1 MQASLSQLDASYI
14 RIRHFVIILEET
26 ELFHGT
32 LLCYLL
38 SELGH
43 DIQSHGVSHKDLTTL
58 SACDLEDEVGQSK
71 QSLLEHDFNS
81 TIF

>member
-1 MQASLSQLDASYI
+1 MELYY
-14 RIRHFVIILEET
+14 VIK
-26 ELFHGT
+26 
-32 LLCYLL
+32 LL

-71 QSLLEHDFNS
+71 QSLLEHDLIPQS
-81 TIF
+81 SDPLMLLVGEIQR